1 MKKIASF
8 FRDGTAEEWLGRI
21 LISVVII
28 PVVIN
33 ILNREFFTHYSLT
46 LESIALLAYVGIG
59 YAMFGY
65 LYKKDD
71 HVDVRFVTLLL
82 PPFGQKIV
90 ELFRDIFIF
99 AYSVFMTYWG
109 IKLALANLNRT
120 IPATDICYS
129 WGYILITIGGI
140 SGAIRSFWALISRLF
155 KKKES
160 KEDKR

>member
-1 MKKIASF
+1 MKKTISF
-8 FRDGTAEEWLGRI
+8 FRDGIAEEWLGRI
-21 LISVVII
+21 LIAVVIV

-33 ILNREFFTHYSLT
+33 ILNREFFNRYSIT

-82 PPFGQKIV
+82 PPLGQKLV

-99 AYSVFMTYWG
+99 AFSIFMTYWG
-109 IKLALANLNRT
+109 MKLALGNLNRT
-120 IPATDICYS
+120 IPATNICYS
-129 WGYILITIGGI
+129 WGYVLIAVGGA
-140 SGAIRSFWALISRLF
+140 SGSVRSLWALISRLL

-160 KEDKR
+160 KEDET

>member
-1 MKKIASF
+1 MKKIISF
-8 FRDGTAEEWLGRI
+8 FRDGIAEEWLGRM
-21 LISVVII
+21 LIAVVII

-33 ILNREFFTHYSLT
+33 ILNREFFNRYSIT

-82 PPFGQKIV
+82 PPLGQKLV

-99 AYSVFMTYWG
+99 AFSIFMTYWG
-109 IKLALANLNRT
+109 MKLALGNLNRT
-120 IPATDICYS
+120 IPATNICYS
-129 WGYILITIGGI
+129 WGYVLIAVGGA
-140 SGAIRSFWALISRLF
+140 SGSVRSFWALVSRLL
-155 KKKES
+155 KKRES
-160 KEDKR
+160 KEDET

>member
-82 PPFGQKIV
+82 PPFGQK
-90 ELFRDIFIF
+90 
-99 AYSVFMTYWG
+99 
-109 IKLALANLNRT
+109 
-120 IPATDICYS
+120 
-129 WGYILITIGGI
+129 
-140 SGAIRSFWALISRLF
+140 
-155 KKKES
+155 
-160 KEDKR
+160 

>member
-1 MKKIASF
+1 ML
-8 FRDGTAEEWLGRI
+8 DLELQ
-21 LISVVII
+21 
-28 PVVIN
+28 
-33 ILNREFFTHYSLT
+33 YSLT

-109 IKLALANLNRT
+109 IKLAT
-120 IPATDICYS
+120 IFQIVLDS
-129 WGYILITIGGI
+129 
-140 SGAIRSFWALISRLF
+140 SQ
-155 KKKES
+155 
-160 KEDKR
+160 

>member
-59 YAMFGY
+59 YAM
-65 LYKKDD
+65 
-71 HVDVRFVTLLL
+71 
-82 PPFGQKIV
+82 
-90 ELFRDIFIF
+90 
-99 AYSVFMTYWG
+99 
-109 IKLALANLNRT
+109 LATSIRRT
-120 IPATDICYS
+120 ITWTLDSSRYFCHR
-129 WGYILITIGGI
+129 
-140 SGAIRSFWALISRLF
+140 SGRR
-155 KKKES
+155 
-160 KEDKR
+160 

>member
-1 MKKIASF
+1 MKKITSF

-21 LISVVII
+21 LIAVVII

-33 ILNREFFTHYSLT
+33 IVNRELFNRYSLT
-46 LESIALLAYVGIG
+46 LESIALLAYVGSG

-82 PPFGQKIV
+82 PPLGQKLV

-99 AYSVFMTYWG
+99 AFSAFMTYWG

-120 IPATDICYS
+120 VPATNICYS
-129 WGYILITIGGI
+129 WGYVLIVVGGI
-140 SGAIRSFWALISRLF
+140 SGAIRSFWALVSRLL

-160 KEDKR
+160 KEDET